1 MKNTI
6 YKYFFYE
13 FINYFVVILFALLAV
28 IWTIQAVNFLD
39 LITDDGH
46 AIGVYLLYSLLTVP
60 KIITKLIPFAFLSA
74 SILTILKLEK
84 ENELVI
90 LWTSG
95 LNKIHVVNLIF
106 RISILIMALQFLMS
120 IFITPNVLNI
130 SRNII
135 KDSKLQFI
143 PSLLK
148 EKKFNDTVEGLTVFV
163 DEKNTDGTY
172 ENIFIR
178 DDGNILTQ
186 VSSGSST
193 IFAKIGY
200 ISVDE
205 KNLILLDGNI
215 QKIEKNGNINIIKFE
230 RTALN
235 ISELSTKSISEI
247 KIQETSTIQILKCL
261 LRKNI
266 TNHNCSYKENE
277 NNKDL
282 KIEANKRFG
291 MPIFIPLIGL
301 IACFLLSG
309 RKEKKF
315 SSFQKYIYFFIG
327 FFILIC
333 SEITVRYSGT
343 SLNHTT
349 IYYLIPIILLPL
361 VYIFLIRA
369 FKYENLN

>member
-13 FINYFVVILFALLAV
+13 FINYFVVILFALVAV

-193 IFAKIGY
+193 IFAKVGY
-200 ISVDE
+200 ISDDE
-205 KNLILLDGNI
+205 KNLILVDGNI

-230 RTALN
+230 RTSLN
-235 ISELSTKSISEI
+235 LSELSTKSISEI
-247 KIQETSTIQILKCL
+247 KIQETSTIQILKCV

-282 KIEANKRFG
+282 KIEVNKRFG

-315 SSFQKYIYFFIG
+315 SIFQKYIFFFIG
-327 FFILIC
+327 FLILIC
-333 SEITVRYSGT
+333 SEITVRYSGI
-343 SLNHTT
+343 SINHTT

-361 VYIFLIRA
+361 VYIFLMRA